1 MDKKHNTFS
10 GVDISAWIVGF
21 LLGIFWTSALYKVLG
36 LQLRYPTVHGESFTA
51 LPALALTVAT
61 IVPTWKV
68 TKVLLDGRLSAQM
81 SENDRAAWTFFGGLV
96 AWAFVAI
103 MVELAFLDVSGKA
116 ATAVENLI
124 QLGWAVVVWG
134 VCSHRLRQPEGAAQS
149 DAS

>member
-1 MDKKHNTFS
+1 MKSKRDTIS
-10 GVDISAWIVGF
+10 GADISAWIAGF

-36 LQLRYPTVHGESFTA
+36 LQLRYPTVQGESFTA

-68 TKVLLDGRLSAQM
+68 TKVLLDGRLSVQM

-103 MVELAFLDVSGKA
+103 VVELAFQGTTGKT
-116 ATAVENLI
+116 ATAVANLI
-124 QLGWAVVVWG
+124 QFGWAVVVWG
-134 VCSHRLRQPEGAAQS
+134 VCSHMLRQPEGAAQS